1 MMFLF
6 EFGVYIRLTSQI
18 ISVSLIFG
26 KLYLRYLKFDINSF
40 VETSRS
46 IKWCPGPGCQR
57 AVRLPDVEVGNF
69 FENIVF
75 VFFWNLYSDFFGMA
89 VRLPEVEVDRMS
101 RNI

>member
-1 MMFLF
+1 MFLF

-57 AVRLPDVEVGNF
+57 AVRLPDVEVGRMSYSIGTIVEKKEPWEGKSKGL
-69 FENIVF
+69 ENIS
-75 VFFWNLYSDFFGMA
+75 LSIY
-89 VRLPEVEVDRMS
+89 RYL
-101 RNI
+101 